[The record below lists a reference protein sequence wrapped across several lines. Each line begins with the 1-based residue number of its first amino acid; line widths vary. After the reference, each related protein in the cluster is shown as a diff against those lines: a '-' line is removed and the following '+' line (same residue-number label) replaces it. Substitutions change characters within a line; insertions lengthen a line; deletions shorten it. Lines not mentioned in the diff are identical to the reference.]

1 MALKKTIN
9 TLNYKQKFRYFD
21 LVRELA
27 VTDFKIKYQGSLI
40 GYAWSLVKPL
50 AMFGVLYL
58 VFTVFVRIGSTI
70 PHYAL
75 YLLLGIVLWT
85 YFADA
90 TNTTMRAVADKGDMM
105 RKVYFPRIT
114 IIISASISSAITLL
128 LNLIVVFVFIVIARV
143 FPGWNVLFFIPLLL
157 ELFILCIGIAL
168 ITSAMYVK
176 YRDVGHIWE
185 VALQLLFYASA
196 IIYPLNIVPIRFQK
210 FILLNPITQI
220 VQDSRYILVTKETM
234 TAGQILQAPL
244 RFVPYLI
251 PFILVAIGYFYF
263 EKAAKNFA
271 EEV

>member
-1 MALKKTIN
+1 MKKSSNLSI
-9 TLNYKQKFRYFD
+9 KKKFRYYD

-27 VTDFKIKYQGSLI
+27 VTDFKLKYQGSLI

-58 VFTVFVRIGSTI
+58 VFTVFVRIGSGI
-70 PHYAL
+70 EHYAL
-75 YLLLGIVLWT
+75 YLLLGIILWT

-114 IIISASISSAITLL
+114 IILAASISSAITLL
-128 LNLIVVFVFIVIARV
+128 LNLIIIFVFIVLARIV
-143 FPGWNVLFFIPLLL
+143 PGWNALLFIPLLI
-157 ELFILCIGIAL
+157 ELFLLCLGIAF

-185 VALQLLFYASA
+185 VLLQLLFYASA
-196 IIYPLNIVPIRFQK
+196 IIYPLQLVPVRFQK

-220 VQDSRYILVTKETM
+220 VQDSRYLLVTKESI
-234 TAGQILQAPL
+234 TAGSVLRTPLQII
-244 RFVPYLI
+244 PYII
-251 PFILVAIGYFYF
+251 PVILVLVGYLYF
-263 EKAAKNFA
+263 EKSAKNFA
-271 EEV
+271 EEA

>member
-1 MALKKTIN
+1 ME
-9 TLNYKQKFRYFD
+9 LNKNIHRLNNKQKFRYFD
-21 LVRELA
+21 LVKELA
-27 VTDFKIKYQGSLI
+27 VTDFKLKYQGSLI

-58 VFTVFVRIGSTI
+58 VFTVFVRIGSGI
-70 PHYAL
+70 PNYAL

-114 IIISASISSAITLL
+114 IIIAASISSAITLM
-128 LNLIVVFVFIVIARV
+128 LNLIVVFIFIVIARLL
-143 FPGWNVLFFIPLLL
+143 PGWNVIFIIPLLL
-157 ELFILCIGIAL
+157 ELFVLCLGIAL

-185 VALQLLFYASA
+185 VLLQLLFYASA
-196 IIYPLNIVPIRFQK
+196 IIYPLNIVPLRFQK

-220 VQDSRYILVTKETM
+220 VQDARYILVTKETI

-244 RFVPYLI
+244 QLVPYII
-251 PFILVAIGYFYF
+251 PFVLLITGYFYF

-271 EEV
+271 EEA

>member
-85 YFADA
+85 YFSDT
-90 TNTTMRAVADKGDMM
+90 TNTAMRSVADKGDMM
-105 RKVYFPRIT
+105 RKVYFPRI
-114 IIISASISSAITLL
+114 IIILSASISSAVTLL
-128 LNLIVVFVFIVIARV
+128 LNMLIVVVFMIFARITPTLSMLPFV
-143 FPGWNVLFFIPLLL
+143 LLIF
-157 ELFILCIGIAL
+157 EMYILCLGVSFL
-168 ITSAMYVK
+168 LSAMFVK
-176 YRDVGHIWE
+176 FRDIGHTWE
-185 VALQLLFYASA
+185 VILQLLCYSSA
-196 IIYPLNIVPIRFQK
+196 VIYPLSIVPVKFQK
-210 FILLNPITQI
+210 FILLSPITQI
-220 VQDSRYILVTKETM
+220 IQDSRYVLISNSTIVARDVL
-234 TAGQILQAPL
+234 AFP
-244 RFVPYLI
+244 FVLI
-251 PFILVAIGYFYF
+251 PYIIPFVLLATGYIYF
-263 EKAAKNFA
+263 TKSSKNFA
-271 EEV
+271 EES

>member
-1 MALKKTIN
+1 M
-9 TLNYKQKFRYFD
+9 KQKKKIQKYQYFD
-21 LVRELA
+21 LIRELA
-27 VTDFKIKYQGSLI
+27 ITDFKLKYQGSII

-58 VFTVFVRIGSTI
+58 VFTVFVKIGSGI
-70 PHYAL
+70 QNYAL
-75 YLLLGIVLWT
+75 YLLLGVVLWT

-114 IIISASISSAITLL
+114 IIIAASISSAITLL
-128 LNLIVVFVFIVIARV
+128 LNLAVVFIFIAIAKIV
-143 FPGWNVLFFIPLLL
+143 PGWNAIFFILLML
-157 ELFILCIGIAL
+157 ELFVLCLGIAL

-185 VALQLLFYASA
+185 VLLQLLFYASA
-196 IIYPLNIVPIRFQK
+196 IIYPLNIVPLKYQM

-220 VQDSRYILVTKETM
+220 VQDSRYILVTKETI
-234 TAGQILQAPL
+234 TASARLQPPL
-244 RFVPYLI
+244 QLI
-251 PFILVAIGYFYF
+251 PYIIPFVLVVFGYFYF

-271 EEV
+271 EEA

>member
-1 MALKKTIN
+1 MSKIN
-9 TLNYKQKFRYFD
+9 SSVIKNKFRYLD

-27 VTDFKIKYQGSLI
+27 VTDFKLKYQGSLI

-58 VFTVFVRIGSTI
+58 VFTVFVRIGSGI
-70 PHYAL
+70 QHYAL

-114 IIISASISSAITLL
+114 IIIAASISSAITLL
-128 LNLIVVFVFIVIARV
+128 LNLIIVFVFIVLARIV
-143 FPGWNVLFFIPLLL
+143 PGWNALLFIPLLL
-157 ELFILCIGIAL
+157 ELFVLCLGIAF
-168 ITSAMYVK
+168 ITSAMFVK

-185 VALQLLFYASA
+185 VLLQLLFYASA
-196 IIYPLNIVPIRFQK
+196 IIYPLQLVPVRFQK

-220 VQDSRYILVTKETM
+220 VQDARYVLVTKESI
-234 TAGQILQAPL
+234 TANQILQTPIM
-244 RFVPYLI
+244 LI
-251 PFILVAIGYFYF
+251 PYVIPIVIVVIGYLYF
-263 EKAAKNFA
+263 DRSAKNFA
-271 EEV
+271 EEA

>member
-1 MALKKTIN
+1 MSKIN
-9 TLNYKQKFRYFD
+9 SSVIKNKFRYLD

-27 VTDFKIKYQGSLI
+27 VTDFKLKYQGSLI

-58 VFTVFVRIGSTI
+58 VFTVFVRIGSGI
-70 PHYAL
+70 QHYAL

-114 IIISASISSAITLL
+114 IIIAASISSAITLL
-128 LNLIVVFVFIVIARV
+128 LNLIIVFVFIVLARIV
-143 FPGWNVLFFIPLLL
+143 PGWNALLFIPLLL
-157 ELFILCIGIAL
+157 ELFVLCLGIAF
-168 ITSAMYVK
+168 ITSAMFVK

-185 VALQLLFYASA
+185 VLLQLLFYASA
-196 IIYPLNIVPIRFQK
+196 IIYPLQLVPVRFQK

-220 VQDSRYILVTKETM
+220 VQDARFVLVTKESI
-234 TAGQILQAPL
+234 TANQILQTPIM
-244 RFVPYLI
+244 LI
-251 PFILVAIGYFYF
+251 PYVIPIVLVVIGYLYF
-263 EKAAKNFA
+263 DRSAKNFA
-271 EEV
+271 EEA